1 MFEVPSTNVKE
12 YEVTLDFARQ
22 QVENANMAVLKES
35 TEDK

>member
-1 MFEVPSTNVKE
+1 MFEVPSTDLTE
-12 YEVTLDFARQ
+12 YVVTLDFARQ